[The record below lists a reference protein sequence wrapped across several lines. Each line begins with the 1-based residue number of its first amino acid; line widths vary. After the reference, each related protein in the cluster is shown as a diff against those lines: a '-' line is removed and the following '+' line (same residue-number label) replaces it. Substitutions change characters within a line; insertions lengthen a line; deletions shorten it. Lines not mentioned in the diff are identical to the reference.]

1 MNWVDL
7 LLLVALVAAAVWGA
21 STGLIAQGVILAG
34 IVCGLFAGTGLAVW
48 LSGSFDDTDV
58 RTAVSMA
65 VLLTVLVLCYSGA
78 AAIGT
83 HLRRRMRSGW
93 GRALDTGAG
102 TTAAMVGVALAA
114 WLFAIPMAE
123 TPFTNLSE
131 GMKSSMLMR
140 VVRSSPPPADL
151 LSGLRQALR
160 ETGFPVVF
168 ESLPSTTGGTSS
180 PPDPAIAENAG
191 VAAAGESTVKLI
203 AEACGGGSEGSGW
216 VYAPNRI
223 ATNAHVVA
231 GARRQIEVETRSG
244 SVFSGR
250 VVAYDAQSDV
260 AVVAVNNLPLA
271 PLPWTRQSAVDD
283 LSVAALGFPENGPF
297 TVTPGRIRDEL
308 TARGRDI
315 YDTQV
320 VERSIYEIST
330 RIRPGNSGGPLV
342 SPQGTVYGTV
352 FAASSTDPDIGYAL
366 TGSEVA
372 DVLDA
377 GAGASERVGTGDCL

>member
-1 MNWVDL
+1 LNWVDL

-21 STGLIAQGVILAG
+21 STGLIAQAVVLAG
-34 IVCGLFAGTGLAVW
+34 IICGLFAGTALAVW
-48 LSGSFDDTDV
+48 LSGFFSDTDV
-58 RTAVSMA
+58 RAAVSIA
-65 VLLTVLVLCYSGA
+65 VLLIALVLCYSGA

-83 HLRRRMRSGW
+83 HLRRQVGSGW
-93 GRALDTGAG
+93 GRAIDTGAG

-114 WLFAIPMAE
+114 WLFAIPLAE
-123 TPFTNLSE
+123 TPFTNLAE

-168 ESLPSTTGGTSS
+168 ESLPSTTGGASS
-180 PPDPAIAENAG
+180 PPDPAIADNPG

-203 AEACGGGSEGSGW
+203 AEACGGGSEGTGW

-231 GARRQIEVETRSG
+231 GSRKQIEVETRSG

-250 VVAYDAQSDV
+250 VVAFDAQSDI
-260 AVVAVNNLPLA
+260 AVVAVNNLPLS
-271 PLPWTRQSAVDD
+271 PLKWTRESAVDD

-315 YDTQV
+315 YDAQL
-320 VERSIYEIST
+320 VERAIYEVST

-366 TGSEVA
+366 TGAEVA

-377 GAGASERVGTGDCL
+377 GVAASERVGTGACL